1 MFEFTHRIRFSHA
14 KYYSFRPIPLPS
26 PLKMVREDL
35 VILHQSGDVSN
46 YMTVKGHAPI
56 WPVQAVLLK

>member
-1 MFEFTHRIRFSHA
+1 MNL
-14 KYYSFRPIPLPS
+14 PIGFGFLMQNIIVFVRSLFPS

-56 WPVQAVLLK
+56 WRVQAVLLK